1 MCKQNNFEIELNLIE
16 IRNSQTEALTGINM
30 WLQKCLKASNN

>member
-1 MCKQNNFEIELNLIE
+1 MCKQNNFKINLIE
-16 IRNSQTEALTGINM
+16 VRTSQTETLTGINM